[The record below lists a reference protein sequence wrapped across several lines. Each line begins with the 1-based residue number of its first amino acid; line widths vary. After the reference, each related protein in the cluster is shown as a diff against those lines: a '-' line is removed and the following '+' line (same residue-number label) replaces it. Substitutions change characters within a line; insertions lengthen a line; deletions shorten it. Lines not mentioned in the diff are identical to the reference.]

1 MSEPSSLE
9 ALRDQH
15 HELHMLIEEEQRRHF
30 PDPVKLNELK
40 RRKLKIK
47 DEIAQATAH

>member
-1 MSEPSSLE
+1 MSDPSSLE
-9 ALRDQH
+9 ALRDRH
-15 HELHMLIEEEQRRHF
+15 TELHMLIEEEQRRRI

-40 RRKLKIK
+40 RRKLKVK